1 MFLLKL
7 TLWLGVSALYLGF
20 SGVMG
25 VLLRH
30 TWPIHRQTLYR
41 DLAAAHGL
49 LLFFPTS
56 ILVLSY
62 PEWSLLGRL
71 ILTGTGL
78 TVAALS
84 ALQPVW
90 IPKVVWQRA
99 FGHRYFAATM
109 ALSALWGFTLS
120 LTNQALV
127 PTLVAAA
134 ASMAGAASWHTTPR
148 STS

>member
-1 MFLLKL
+1 VLLL
-7 TLWLGVSALYLGF
+7 NITLWLGVSALYLGF

-25 VLLRH
+25 VLLRR
-30 TWPIHRQTLYR
+30 TWPIHRQTLDR

-49 LLFFPTS
+49 LLFLPAS

-71 ILTGTGL
+71 ILMGTGL

-84 ALQPVW
+84 ALQPIW

-99 FGHRYFAATM
+99 FRHRYFAATM
-109 ALSALWGFTLS
+109 ALSALWGFSLS
-120 LTNQALV
+120 LTTQALV

-134 ASMAGAASWHTTPR
+134 ASLAGAASWYTTPR
-148 STS
+148 ST